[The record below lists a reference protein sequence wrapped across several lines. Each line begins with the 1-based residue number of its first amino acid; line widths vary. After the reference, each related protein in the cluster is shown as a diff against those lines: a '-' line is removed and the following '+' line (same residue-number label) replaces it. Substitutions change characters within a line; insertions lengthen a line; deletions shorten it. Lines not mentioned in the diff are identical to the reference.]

1 MDSMVRLNYFFLL
14 VVLTVMLGSCSSQGE
29 QQKATISVSIL
40 PQKYFT
46 EQLVGNTYDI
56 NVLIP
61 PGASPAT
68 YDPPPGKIQ
77 RLVNSKLYFKMGYL
91 EFEKNYLDNI
101 KETNK
106 QLKIVNTAEGVNLI
120 EGHHRHHVH
129 DGDEVH
135 DIHGAHGTHDTH
147 DAHGAYDVN
156 DADGEY
162 DGHAQDG
169 HDALDA
175 LERHAGQDKGRQH
188 YDPHIWVS
196 PKQVK
201 LVIENMYGAIN
212 QLDTANRD
220 FYGDRYKKFMN
231 SIDSIDR
238 VIRERFSDLNN
249 RKFIIFHPALSYLAR
264 DYGLEQISIEVEG
277 KKPTAATIKEVI
289 DIAKERNIK
298 TILIQQQFPM
308 ENARAIADE
317 IGGAVVQVD
326 PLAEDWLKNMD
337 EMTLKL
343 KQALETDI
351 Q

>member
-1 MDSMVRLNYFFLL
+1 MKIMDSMERFNYFFLIVL
-14 VVLTVMLGSCSSQGE
+14 VIVMLGSCSTQGE

-46 EQLVGNTYDI
+46 EQLVGNLYDI

-68 YDPPPGKIQ
+68 YDPPPGKMQ
-77 RLVNSKLYFKMGYL
+77 RLVNSNMYFKMGYL

-101 KETNK
+101 KQTNK
-106 QLKIVNTAEGVNLI
+106 PLKIVNTAEGVNLI
-120 EGHHRHHVH
+120 EGHHHHGAQ
-129 DGDEVH
+129 DGDEGHDTHGAYDAHGEYDRHNGQGGH
-135 DIHGAHGTHDTH
+135 DIHGAREGHG
-147 DAHGAYDVN
+147 V
-156 DADGEY
+156 
-162 DGHAQDG
+162 QDG
-169 HDALDA
+169 
-175 LERHAGQDKGRQH
+175 GRQH

-201 LVIENMYGAIN
+201 IVIENMYDAIK
-212 QLDTANRD
+212 QLDTVNID
-220 FYGDRYKKFMN
+220 FYGDRYKKFMK

-238 VIRERFSDLNN
+238 VIQKRFSDLNN

-289 DIAKERNIK
+289 DVAEERNIK

-308 ENARAIADE
+308 ENARTIADE

-326 PLAEDWLKNMD
+326 PLSEDWLKNMD
-337 EMTLKL
+337 EMTMKL
-343 KQALETDI
+343 KQALETGI
-351 Q
+351 L